1 MLQGLVSAARDRK
14 IKLRVVS
21 DVKNGPYNDT
31 VDLINAGLY
40 HVMSTIII
48 RERCCTPFNILLVGS

>member
-40 HVMSTIII
+40 HVMLCPLSLHVDDVVLHLT
-48 RERCCTPFNILLVGS
+48 CL